1 MNSGT
6 NNSVHRTGDWI
17 WNRSGFVG
25 PHSTEH
31 MKLAH
36 KEWTP
41 HTEGN
46 PSRNWP
52 ACTRYRR
59 ARANDQCTFTAG
71 CEWAKPD
78 LPVALRAVGV
88 LLRAPAGCPS
98 RGTHMV
104 AHLTCAEHGET
115 RLTVSVRETRTVRA
129 CMNPAASN
137 KAAVKPMPACVS
149 RDFRLAAVG

>member
-1 MNSGT
+1 MERAR
-6 NNSVHRTGDWI
+6 VCR
-17 WNRSGFVG
+17 
-25 PHSTEH
+25 STEH
-31 MKLAH
+31 IKLAH
-36 KEWTP
+36 KEWTA

-46 PSRNWP
+46 PSRHQATTKKL
-52 ACTRYRR
+52 ACARYRR

-78 LPVALRAVGV
+78 LPVALWAVGV

-149 RDFRLAAVG
+149 RDFRLACLVDVKTSS